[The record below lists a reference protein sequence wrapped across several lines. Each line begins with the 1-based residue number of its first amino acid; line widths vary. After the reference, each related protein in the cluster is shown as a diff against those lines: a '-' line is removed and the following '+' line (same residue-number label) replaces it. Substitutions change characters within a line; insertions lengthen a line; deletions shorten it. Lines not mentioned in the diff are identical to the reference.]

1 MDMKMSLPLRLSK
14 YDANMYRALSLFPKE
29 LEEKPLSPSEF
40 TSHFKDF
47 YGRPVQD
54 IVEALHRYSQKGYLK
69 FELTVAPEYLNHGQT
84 LAKILDKLSG
94 SSVSPDKNHELG
106 KLVYDKVV
114 AGQPLTK
121 VEASV
126 LPDNAKS
133 YLAFKLSNIDRVRL
147 SDDLAIYDSRTSRLI
162 ILGGKTATK
171 LPPLNLKDVH
181 LEPDSYEK
189 LTGVLHLT
197 RFYRVAIAGKSSVK
211 RSSGRKYEQCWVM
224 ECLFKSDETIGKG
237 VPISTLLRMHKDN
250 VDKTTTRKIENAVAE
265 INKKVTKVTRSKNL
279 LMIGDK
285 KVKITP
291 YYL

>member
-1 MDMKMSLPLRLSK
+1 MSLPMWTK
-14 YDANMYRALSLFPKE
+14 YDATMFRALSLFPEE
-29 LEEKPLSPSEF
+29 LENKPLSPSEF

-54 IVEALHRYSQKGYLK
+54 IVEALHYYGQEGYFK
-69 FELTVAPEYLNHGQT
+69 FELTLTREYLNHGQA

-94 SSVSPDKNHELG
+94 SSVSPDKYHDLS

-121 VEASV
+121 VEASA

-133 YLAFKLSNIDRVRL
+133 YLAFRLSDIDRGRL
-147 SDDLAIYDSRTSRLI
+147 SDDLATYDSRTSKLI
-162 ILGGKTATK
+162 IPQGKTTAK
-171 LPPLNLKDVH
+171 LPPFNLKDVH
-181 LEPDSYEK
+181 LEPGCYDK
-189 LTGVLHLT
+189 HTGNLYLT
-197 RFYRVAIAGKSSVK
+197 RFYRVAIAGKSGVK
-211 RSSGRKYEQCWVM
+211 RSSGDRYEQCRVM
-224 ECLFKSDETIGKG
+224 DYVFKSDKTFEKG
-237 VPISTLLRMHKDN
+237 VAISTILGIHKDN

-265 INKKVTKVTRSKNL
+265 INKKTTKVTRSKNL
-279 LMIGDK
+279 LMIDDK